1 MRWSF
6 FLYLAFFIAISAVVN
21 AAEGEIVD
29 EYQMNEAINDA
40 AQQAEST
47 FAFDQYEEE
56 EEFIPVRNFNETS
69 ILNKYHAFMQE
80 KKYLTLLLK
89 TLTGSGGGSAT
100 PQARGRKTS

>member
-69 ILNKYHAFMQE
+69 ILNKYLAFMQE